1 MFIKKVEIPVIFEV
15 ELSHPDE
22 SPMHLTYVGGAE
34 FGEDESCK
42 ERAEMIRQECKAKY
56 SYYHDIKITA
66 RFVYGNNGYVYDHTI
81 LNCEL

>member
-15 ELSHPDE
+15 ELYHPDE
-22 SPMHLTYVGGAE
+22 STIRLTYVGGAE
-34 FGEDESCK
+34 FGEDEDCK